1 MRVLVVE
8 DEKLARERVVRLLG
22 ALGIQDVV
30 ALGTAEQALERL
42 EEDAFDLVLL
52 DIRMPGMHGDE
63 LAELVEGPQIVF
75 LTAHADH
82 AVQAFAQGATDYL
95 LKPVDKR
102 RLAAALERV
111 RERAAG
117 GAAEHG
123 ASATDSVVPSPAGKL
138 ALPSPR
144 GMVLV
149 PIDSLTACVIEGEG
163 VVLRGER
170 TYFTELRLA
179 DLERRLPTRF
189 LRVHRR
195 ALVNLDHLERL
206 EDLAS
211 GGYLAHLSDGTTVEV
226 SRAAARRL
234 RDAFLRS

>member
-8 DEKLARERVVRLLG
+8 DEKLARDRVVRLLG
-22 ALGIQDVV
+22 TLGVEVV
-30 ALGTAEQALERL
+30 AAIGSAEEALPLLHDEAL
-42 EEDAFDLVLL
+42 DLVVL

-63 LAELVEGPQIVF
+63 LAELVEGPQVVF

-95 LKPVDKR
+95 LKPVDRR
-102 RLAAALERV
+102 RLELALERV
-111 RERAAG
+111 RAKLAPTEVLPA
-117 GAAEHG
+117 
-123 ASATDSVVPSPAGKL
+123 PAGKL
-138 ALPSPR
+138 ALPGPR
-144 GMVLV
+144 GIVLV
-149 PIDSLTACVIEGEG
+149 AFDTLTACVIEGDG
-163 VVLRGER
+163 VVLRGAREH
-170 TYFTELRLA
+170 FTELRLA
-179 DLERRLPTRF
+179 DLERRLPARF

-195 ALVNLDHLERL
+195 ALLNLDHLERL

-234 RDAFLRS
+234 REAWLR